1 MIRKITIRSFPRTTS
16 THSGTRIAQAFFF
29 IIENLIEKK
38 YFVVYF
44 HSKNPMKLITRES
57 LIDSIRRFSV
67 EITPYNDGI
76 VMNRILK
83 DSTIFQELRIKKFS
97 IQYFAKICRDIS
109 FFNKY
114 IMDEVNDQFCIF
126 L

>member
-1 MIRKITIRSFPRTTS
+1 MIRKITIRSFPRI
-16 THSGTRIAQAFFF
+16 HGGTRIVQAFFF

-44 HSKNPMKLITRES
+44 HSKNPMKVITKES
-57 LIDSIRRFSV
+57 LIDSIRRFGV

-76 VMNRILK
+76 VMSRILK
-83 DSTIFQELRIKKFS
+83 DSIIFQELRIKNFS
-97 IQYFAKICRDIS
+97 IQYFAKICRDIP
-109 FFNKY
+109 FFSKY
-114 IMDEVNDQFCIF
+114 IMDEVNDQFCVF